1 MKVLRFDG
9 ASRGNPGRGSCAAIL
24 FDKDK
29 MEGQVY
35 KILPGMVTNNEAE
48 YMGLIAGLKY
58 LQSLNIDEVQ
68 VEGDSKLVIEQLF
81 GSWQCKHPRLKPYYQ
96 TAKEL
101 FKSFKFINGRWI
113 PRQQNA
119 VADAY
124 CNRAL
129 DAKTFE
135 SNLDWFLLPIRKKD
149 KTDLRNYF
157 TASSSSDLQSGQAL

>member
-9 ASRGNPGRGSCAAIL
+9 ASRGNPGKGSCAAVL

-29 MEGQVY
+29 VEGQVY
-35 KILPGMVTNNEAE
+35 KALPGMVTNNEAE

-58 LQSLNIDEVQ
+58 LQSLKIEEVQ

-96 TAKEL
+96 TVKEL
-101 FKSFKFINGRWI
+101 LKGFKFVNGRWI
-113 PRQQNA
+113 PREKNDI
-119 VADAY
+119 ADAC

-135 SNLDWFLLPIRKKD
+135 GNLDWFMLPIRKKD

-157 TASSSSDLQSGQAL
+157 TVSSSSVLQSGQDL